1 MTVVPA
7 AARGRG
13 WPPSWGRLTGGI
25 VWLTAALLV
34 GLALPLVLAEQTGS
48 LVRLAPIGL
57 VAGIGL
63 VVFAFARPEAL
74 FVVAF
79 ALLAVVRTNPAPVD
93 LVFVLLVV
101 STLSRGRPFARVPP
115 LAGLGLVLFGILSIA
130 STINA
135 LDGRRALVFES
146 TTIYLIVLALWL
158 TGMFENAALTRRALK
173 AYVLVAVASAI
184 IGVLALKVPFP
195 GRALF
200 LYDSQRPM
208 ALFKDPNVFGPFL
221 VPAAAIMLEE
231 FVRPRL
237 FGWKARNS
245 FLAFVTLS
253 AGVVFSFSRAGWL
266 NLGTAI
272 VVVVCVYAGRT
283 RGLAATARS
292 IGAIAVCALAGL
304 ALLTATNSLGFLQ
317 SRSHLES
324 YDQQRFSTQTEA
336 LQHASEHV
344 LGHGPGQSDVELP
357 ISTHSLY
364 ARVAYEQG
372 YIGEALLIGIIGAT
386 LLAAV
391 GLVARDIDLHG
402 LGSAALLASW
412 IGLLANSFFID
423 TLHWRHLWIVAA
435 LIWCASALSVRAGL
449 PAGKLRPAIAA
460 RTNSGSRSS
469 STPRLGE
476 GDEVV
481 RESIDS

>member
-13 WPPSWGRLTGGI
+13 WPPDWGRLAGGI

-34 GLALPLVLAEQTGS
+34 GLALPLVLADQTGS
-48 LVRLAPIGL
+48 LVSLAIIGL

-79 ALLAVVRTNPAPVD
+79 VLLAVVRTNPAPVD
-93 LVFVLLVV
+93 LIFALLVV

-115 LAGLGLVLFGILSIA
+115 LIGVGLVLFGILSIA

-135 LDGRRALVFES
+135 LDGRRALVFGS
-146 TTIYLIVLALWL
+146 TTVYLIVLALWL

-184 IGVLALKVPFP
+184 IGILALEVPFP

-231 FVRPRL
+231 LIRPRL
-237 FGWKARNS
+237 LGWNARRS
-245 FLAFVTLS
+245 FLAFATLS

-266 NLGTAI
+266 NLGIAI
-272 VVVVCVYAGRT
+272 AVVVCVYAGRK

-292 IGAIAVCALAGL
+292 IGAIALCALLGIGL
-304 ALLTATNSLGFLQ
+304 LVSTGSLSFLE
-317 SRSHLES
+317 SRSHLIN
-324 YDQQRFSTQTEA
+324 YDTQRFAAQSTA
-336 LQHASEHV
+336 LEHASTHV
-344 LGHGPGQSDVELP
+344 LGFGPGQSEVELN

-364 ARVAYEQG
+364 ARVGYEQG
-372 YIGEALLIGIIGAT
+372 LLGLALMIGILGAT
-386 LLAAV
+386 LLVAV
-391 GLVARDIDLHG
+391 ELVARDSDLHG

-412 IGLLANSFFID
+412 IGLLANSFFVD
-423 TLHWRHLWIVAA
+423 TLHWRHLWVVAA
-435 LIWCASALSVRAGL
+435 FIWCASALSAQAGL

-460 RTNSGSRSS
+460 ITNSGSRSS
-469 STPRLGE
+469 ST
-476 GDEVV
+476 
-481 RESIDS
+481 S